1 MDKPLYEL
9 DQVYRVLNRAF
20 SSLSIDELLTAV
32 TDEVKEVLG
41 ADRCT
46 LFLIDK
52 EAQELYSKVLQADEL
67 AEIRLPLHSQS
78 LAGFVA
84 THSTAINV
92 KDAYDEKK
100 LKQIDRSLRFDFS
113 WDEQSGYRTK
123 SALVV
128 PVRTKTETIGALQ
141 ALNKTGG
148 FTAADVAL
156 SERLAFFLG
165 IAVHNSMLYQAVEE
179 ERQLK
184 QHIIDGAE
192 DGICIIDTD
201 KKIVS
206 GNRFLKI
213 MSGLEYRVEEMI
225 GQDFFKLFSQFA
237 ATDLSKKID
246 EVLQSGFERVSLM
259 QVMQVKIIPY
269 LDDHGKVKRLILF
282 FKII

>member
-1 MDKPLYEL
+1 
-9 DQVYRVLNRAF
+9 
-20 SSLSIDELLTAV
+20 
-32 TDEVKEVLG
+32 
-41 ADRCT
+41 
-46 LFLIDK
+46 
-52 EAQELYSKVLQADEL
+52 
-67 AEIRLPLHSQS
+67 
-78 LAGFVA
+78 
-84 THSTAINV
+84 
-92 KDAYDEKK
+92 
-100 LKQIDRSLRFDFS
+100 
-113 WDEQSGYRTK
+113 
-123 SALVV
+123 
-128 PVRTKTETIGALQ
+128 
-141 ALNKTGG
+141 
-148 FTAADVAL
+148 
-156 SERLAFFLG
+156 
-165 IAVHNSMLYQAVEE
+165 MLYQAVEE